1 MCVLVEGGDSLGIT
15 PLGYTCIHGH
25 LSCLQMLLRSG
36 ADTNVC
42 DNTGQKPI
50 DYAIRFGHS
59 HVVRYLRQLE
69 GAEVGEKEN
78 LLVHVGVLSVK
89 SATSGSTSST
99 HVLPETQA
107 ALGTI
112 LSGKVLI

>member
-1 MCVLVEGGDSLGIT
+1 MCPVEGGDSLGIT

-59 HVVRYLRQLE
+59 HVVRYLHVRQLE
-69 GAEVGEKEN
+69 GVEVGEKEN
-78 LLVHVGVLSVK
+78 LLVGRLGVK

-99 HVLPETQA
+99 HVLPEIQA
-107 ALGTI
+107 GLGTI
-112 LSGKVLI
+112 LPGKVLI